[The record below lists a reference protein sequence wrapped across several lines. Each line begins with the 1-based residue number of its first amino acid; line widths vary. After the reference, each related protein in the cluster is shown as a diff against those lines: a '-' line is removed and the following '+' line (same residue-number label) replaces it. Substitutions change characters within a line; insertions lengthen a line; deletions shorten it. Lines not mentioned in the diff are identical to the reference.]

1 VRTPQFDRDQKLFSD
16 CRIKWDIRPRRKDF
30 MTLIKGILALAAAL
44 GFALAPVFA
53 AESSRA
59 QALEAAVAEIKAA
72 EQALRD
78 TEDRQQRAV
87 EPLPGERLRNVGG
100 RTRLGP
106 AYFERQRAMAAEVDA
121 ARARL
126 DKAYRLRN
134 ELRE

>member
-1 VRTPQFDRDQKLFSD
+1 M
-16 CRIKWDIRPRRKDF
+16 
-30 MTLIKGILALAAAL
+30 MTLIKGILAFAAAL

-72 EQALRD
+72 EQALRE

-87 EPLPGERLRNVGG
+87 EPLPGERLANVGRG
-100 RTRLGP
+100 SRLSP
-106 AYFERQRAMAAEVDA
+106 PYFERQRAAAAEVDA

-126 DKAYRLRN
+126 EEAYRLRN
-134 ELRE
+134 LLRE

>member
-1 VRTPQFDRDQKLFSD
+1 
-16 CRIKWDIRPRRKDF
+16 
-30 MTLIKGILALAAAL
+30 MTLIKGLLAVAAAL

-78 TEDRQQRAV
+78 AEDRQRRAV
-87 EPLPGERLRNVGG
+87 EPLPGERLGTFGG
-100 RTRLGP
+100 RSRLDP

-126 DKAYRLRN
+126 DEAYRLRN
-134 ELRE
+134 QLRD